1 MTQSAIKKAPAIASQ
16 IITDNGQPCGVLFEF
31 ADGRLITVTA
41 DDLSQ
46 AILEHAVWHGLKQ
59 KIGDA
64 AALSRNPDTGRS
76 ATLDDKH
83 DAMLAVLEQL
93 KSGHW
98 NKPREGSGGSTG
110 GLLAQA
116 IANLRGKPVA
126 AIREWLAGK
135 SKEEQAALRA
145 NAKIAEEIARIQ
157 ASRVSDD
164 IDSDALL
171 DEI

>member
-1 MTQSAIKKAPAIASQ
+1 MTQPTIKKAPAIASQ
-16 IITDNGQPCGVLFEF
+16 IVINDGRPYGVAFEF
-31 ADGRLITVTA
+31 ADGRMLTIGHG
-41 DDLSQ
+41 DLPQ
-46 AILEHAVWHGLKQ
+46 PILEYAIWHGLKQ

-76 ATLDDKH
+76 ATLDDKY

-93 KSGHW
+93 KAGHW
-98 NKPREGSGGSTG
+98 NKPREGSGGNTG

-116 IANLRGKPVA
+116 IANLRDKPVA
-126 AIREWLAGK
+126 VIREWLAGK

-157 ASRVSDD
+157 ASRVPDD

-171 DEI
+171 DEL